1 MNKRSM
7 LPGAVLVGLLL
18 SLVNVTQAVSP
29 QEAQKIE
36 DAAPSKAPAEPKSA
50 RKLLVF
56 TLCNDFKHSSIPYCT
71 KALQVIGQKTGAFE
85 VTQSDDMS
93 VFKAENLR
101 QFDAVCFNNTTKLEF
116 SDPKLRESLMAFIR
130 GGKGIIGIHA
140 ATDNF
145 YNWPEAAA
153 MMGGQFCGHPWGAG
167 GTWAVK
173 IDEPDHPLTAA
184 FGGKGFKIKTEIYRT
199 KLPFYSRLN
208 QRVLLSLDMSDQAT
222 RSVKGLEP
230 GDSDIGISWVKSYG
244 QGRLFYCSLG
254 HNKELTWNATLLRHY
269 LAGIQFALG
278 DLQAET
284 TPSVEEAFQ
293 GIARYQFGQSRR
305 ALSSMDEYLRCVY
318 DSAEILKKIEK
329 RFLQLLG
336 SDDTTDPGRQYICRK
351 LGVIGTEESVATLA
365 AMLTE
370 KATSDIEP
378 SDMARYA
385 LERIGGAA
393 VDEALRKAL
402 DKTSG
407 NVKAGIINSLGV
419 RRDAKS
425 VGTLRGLIL
434 DSDPQIAGAAVAA
447 LGQIADAAAA
457 EALAGAREKVSGQL
471 RMLVLDAYLNCA
483 DNFISK
489 GKTKRGVR
497 IYDELYAEGMPL
509 QIRIAA
515 LNGKVASARRNRGL
529 RIVSKALKSDDPQ
542 MQTAAISLTRQMPGR
557 VVTMARAGLFD
568 ELSGSGKVQLL
579 SVLADRDDQSSLPIV
594 LKAVKSQDAEVRVAA
609 LAALG
614 QLGDASHVGFLAEKA
629 ATTEGP
635 DQQAARESL
644 YRIGGLGA
652 DHRIVRSIPSAEPAV
667 KVELIRSVGRRGIS
681 KGVQTLLETA
691 TNSNADVR
699 LESLRVLRD
708 IAEANHLHAL
718 IGLLLDARTDADRNE
733 AENTVAAV
741 AGKIKDKSQQ
751 ADGIVAVLSSTTD
764 PACRSSLLRVLGRIR
779 GDSAL
784 KSLRSALKEPEP
796 EVRATAIRV
805 LSEWSDAKPAP
816 DLLKAAKSADDKIHR
831 TLALRGYIRLIGLG
845 SDRSA
850 DESFGMY
857 KKAMELARGP
867 DEKKMVLSGLAN
879 VRTLPAL
886 EMAGRFLDDMD
897 LQQEAAV
904 AVLRIAEGTKD
915 SHPEQTRGVLEKVLR
930 ASQNDSVRKQAS
942 KLIKQ
947 IQ

>member
-101 QFDAVCFNNTTKLEF
+101 QFDAVCLNNTTKLDF
-116 SDPKLRESLMAFIR
+116 SDAALRQSLMDFVR
-130 GGKGIIGIHA
+130 GGKGLIGIHA

-145 YNWPEAAA
+145 YDWPEAAG
-153 MMGGQFCGHPWGAG
+153 MMGGLFDGHPWGAS

-173 IDEPDHPLTAA
+173 IDEPGHPLTAA
-184 FGGKGFKIKTEIYRT
+184 FGGEDFKISDEIYRT
-199 KLPFYSRLN
+199 KGFSRWKL
-208 QRVLLSLDMSDQAT
+208 RMLLSLDLTDPTNLSVEGIKPSD
-222 RSVKGLEP
+222 K
-230 GDSDIGISWVKSYG
+230 DIPISWVRSYDA
-244 QGRLFYCSLG
+244 GRVFYCSLG
-254 HNKELTWNATLLRHY
+254 HNHDVYWNPAVLRHY

-284 TPSVEEAFQ
+284 TPSVEKAFQ

-378 SDMARYA
+378 SDIARYA
-385 LERIGGAA
+385 LERISGPV

-434 DSDPQIAGAAVAA
+434 DSDAQIAAAAIAA

-489 GKTKRGVR
+489 GKTKRGVK
-497 IYDELYAEGMPL
+497 IYNELYAEGMPL

-515 LNGKVASARRNRGL
+515 LNSKVASAKSNRGL

-557 VVTMARAGLFD
+557 VVTMALAGLFD

-652 DHRIVRSIPSAEPAV
+652 DHRIMTAIASAEPAV

-708 IAEANHLHAL
+708 LAEANRLHAL

-764 PACRSSLLRVLGRIR
+764 PARRSSLLRVLGRIR
-779 GDSAL
+779 GDDAL
-784 KSLRSALKEPEP
+784 KSLRSALNEPEP

-816 DLLKAAKSADDKIHR
+816 DLLKAAQSADDKIHR

-850 DESFGMY
+850 DETFGMY
-857 KKAMELARGP
+857 KKAMELASSS

-904 AVLRIAEGTKD
+904 AILRIAEGTKD
-915 SHPEQTRGVLEKVLR
+915 SNPQQTRAVLEKVLR
-930 ASQNDSVRKQAS
+930 ASQNESVRKQAS